1 MNPITCLHI
10 VSGYRLASP
19 THHNCSC
26 YENVDGQQLEIRDG
40 KSIMDRLVSHFPMRF
55 KLQIDNRSESNKD
68 LWSVALEERDRDQ
81 QERKKG

>member
-1 MNPITCLHI
+1 M
-10 VSGYRLASP
+10 
-19 THHNCSC
+19 
-26 YENVDGQQLEIRDG
+26 EIRDG